1 MPESG
6 FLGLNHY
13 QKFEKLANPMFSEDS
28 VSVQADWSTRM
39 AEQTKEK
46 EIYRLFEIIF
56 LKLWNVMDKPGI
68 SIMNVYTLTFFM
80 RCV

>member
-1 MPESG
+1 LPESG

-39 AEQTKEK
+39 AEQTKDTARK
-46 EIYRLFEIIF
+46 KKKYIDFLRLFF
-56 LKLWNVMDKPGI
+56 
-68 SIMNVYTLTFFM
+68 
-80 RCV
+80 